1 MNFKLRLNLTTR
13 QTRVLA
19 FQAGCASWCGLFLLA
34 AASEAQEDLTV
45 RPRAA
50 FRGVIVREPLAP
62 PIAVAPQDE
71 PAPPADEAQVEEAK
85 TDETPA
91 EAKDDATT
99 STSDVG
105 DEKRFP
111 HGATLQTNPDID
123 EVLRKAQSY
132 MDEGNYR
139 AASRF
144 WEAAVQRAGDQL
156 YSTDGEIYYPLVR
169 RIEKIISKLPPEGL
183 DTYRISADAAATEYL
198 ADDGTTEAVDRWQK
212 VVNLAFLSSHGDKA
226 ALQLASH
233 YLDRYQAI
241 PAEMLLRRILD
252 IYPDS
257 KVPRDEVWMKLAI
270 AYAISGDQARGLE
283 ALQQARQARTT
294 VTEAMLE
301 QVATML
307 QATTPLLS
315 NDNKSSGPQWTSSLG
330 LGSEIQSMPD
340 LPAGF
345 LDRDLAPVWMFQHQ
359 FVKQPKG
366 KYIDGEVITD
376 PKLIS
381 ETGIGSSTQKRD
393 FESVCREWTRNVWQS
408 ASTPLV
414 YNNRVLF
421 KTQADLSIWR
431 TDQLSK
437 EAVLRSLQLN
447 RYLPD
452 EVTKYILEQDNQ
464 NRRNFP
470 AGANLSYTSLETMQ
484 YFGDAVHQ
492 SMTVHNGI
500 AYSVEGLSFNRD
512 SVFRDPGRNPPVNV
526 WGSPPIRDRTTFLQ
540 AYEIATGRTLWSKPF
555 PLSMPDGDTSL
566 ADSAIVGPPVGYQQ
580 NVLLPVLAAGRF
592 WLVAIDGTSGELVWK
607 RTICDMPPLQSLSTT
622 LVQLAVSGSEVFMV
636 CGCGVMANVDA
647 SSGQL
652 HWIRRYVRSIKEL
665 DEEGAP
671 NQFFGGMKH
680 QDWQLY
686 QVEGWSHDLAV
697 VWGQWVIV
705 AASDT
710 NFLGGYRR
718 STGELVWQAPRADA
732 LGCTVDRWLGIRDG
746 ILYATGARGLI
757 AYELA
762 AEGRLYGMPQ
772 RLEQP
777 ITGHGLLTSQGIL
790 LPVNDHLELYDL
802 RSLAKLKDIPVT
814 MPTKMPIGSLVSD
827 GSRLWIAAMNRL
839 IAVEPVAESSNNSS
853 SESNNESNGES
864 NSESSNKS
872 SDESSNESDDDAD
885 HNHSAEGN

>member
-1 MNFKLRLNLTTR
+1 MNSKIRLSVAAGPS
-13 QTRVLA
+13 RVLA
-19 FQAGCASWCGLFLLA
+19 FQAGCVSWCGLLSLA
-34 AASEAQEDLTV
+34 AWSQAQEIGPA

-50 FRGVIVREPLAP
+50 IRGAIVQEALVA
-62 PIAVAPQDE
+62 PIAVAPQDAAAL
-71 PAPPADEAQVEEAK
+71 PAADAQAAVQ
-85 TDETPA
+85 
-91 EAKDDATT
+91 DDAAA
-99 STSDVG
+99 STADAG

-123 EVLRKAQSY
+123 EVLRKAQGY

-169 RIEKIISKLPPEGL
+169 RIEEIIAKLPPEGL

-198 ADDGTTEAVDRWQK
+198 ADDGTTEAVARWQK

-233 YLDRYQAI
+233 YLDRFQAI
-241 PAEMLLRRILD
+241 PAEMLLRRILEV
-252 IYPDS
+252 YPDS

-270 AYAISGDQARGLE
+270 AYAISGDRTRGLE
-283 ALQQARQARTT
+283 ALQQARQTRTT

-307 QATTPLLS
+307 QTNTSLLA
-315 NDNKSSGPQWTSSLG
+315 NDITSSGPQWTSSLG
-330 LGSEIQSMPD
+330 LGGELQSMPD

-345 LDRDLAPVWMFQHQ
+345 LDRELAPVWMFQHQ

-366 KYIDGEVITD
+366 KYIDGEVLTD

-381 ETGIGSSTQKRD
+381 ETEIGSSTQKRE
-393 FESVCREWTRNVWQS
+393 FEMVCRDWTRNSWQS
-408 ASTPLV
+408 SSTPLV
-414 YNNRVLF
+414 YDNKLLF
-421 KTQADLSIWR
+421 KTQADLSIWQA
-431 TDQLSK
+431 DQLSDK
-437 EAVLRSLQLN
+437 PVLRSLQLN

-452 EVTKYILEQDNQ
+452 EVSKYILEQSDQ

-470 AGANLSYTSLETMQ
+470 AGASLPYTSMETMQ
-484 YFGDAVHQ
+484 YFGDAIYQ

-500 AYSVEGLSFNRD
+500 VYSVEGPSFSRE
-512 SVFRDPGRNPPVNV
+512 SVYRDPGRNQPINA
-526 WGSPPIRDRTTFLQ
+526 WSSPPIRDRTTFLQ
-540 AYEIATGRTLWSKPF
+540 AYEISTGRTLWSKPF
-555 PLSMPDGDTSL
+555 PLSMPDGDATL
-566 ADSAIVGPPVGYQQ
+566 AGSAIVGPPVGYQQ
-580 NVLLPVLAAGRF
+580 HVLVPVLASSRF
-592 WLVAIDGTSGELVWK
+592 WLVAVDGSTGQLVWK
-607 RTICDMPPLQSLSTT
+607 RTICDVPQLQPFSTT
-622 LVQLAVSGSEVFMV
+622 LVQLAVSGSDVFMV

-652 HWIRRYVRSIKEL
+652 RWIRRYVRSVKEL
-665 DEEGAP
+665 DAEGAQ
-671 NQFFGGMKH
+671 NQFFGGGM
-680 QDWQLY
+680 QQEWQRY
-686 QVEGWSHDLAV
+686 KIEGWSHDLAV

-718 STGELVWQAPRADA
+718 STGELVWQAPRADV
-732 LGCTVDRWLGIRDG
+732 LGCTVDRWLGVRDG
-746 ILYATGARGLI
+746 IIYATGARGLI

-777 ITGHGLLTSQGIL
+777 ITGHGILTSQGIL

-802 RSLAKLKDIPVT
+802 RSLAKIKDISVT

-839 IAVEPVAESSNNSS
+839 IAVEPVAVSNN
-853 SESNNESNGES
+853 
-864 NSESSNKS
+864 
-872 SDESSNESDDDAD
+872 ESSNESDDKAD
-885 HNHSAEGN
+885 GNQSAEGN

>member
-1 MNFKLRLNLTTR
+1 MRLNVLDR
-13 QTRVLA
+13 WDRVWA
-19 FQAGCASWCGLFLLA
+19 FHAGWVCWCAGLSFASW
-34 AASEAQEDLTV
+34 SEAQEIGPA

-50 FRGVIVREPLAP
+50 IRGAIVLEALAA
-62 PIAVAPQDE
+62 PIAAAPQDE
-71 PAPPADEAQVEEAK
+71 AAPPTDEAA
-85 TDETPA
+85 A
-91 EAKDDATT
+91 EGQDDATA
-99 STSDVG
+99 SKADAG

-123 EVLRKAQSY
+123 EVLRKAQGY

-169 RIEKIISKLPPEGL
+169 RIEEIIAKLPPEGL

-198 ADDGTTEAVDRWQK
+198 ADDGTTQAVDRWQK

-241 PAEMLLRRILD
+241 PAEMLLRRILEV
-252 IYPDS
+252 YPDS

-270 AYAISGDQARGLE
+270 AYAISGDQTRGRE
-283 ALQQARQARTT
+283 ALQQAVQARST
-294 VTEAMLE
+294 VTAAMLE
-301 QVATML
+301 QVASML
-307 QATTPLLS
+307 QTDTPLLANES
-315 NDNKSSGPQWTSSLG
+315 ATGGPQWTSSLG
-330 LGSEIQSMPD
+330 LGGEIQTMPD

-345 LDRDLAPVWMFQHQ
+345 LDRELAPVWMFQHQ
-359 FVKQPKG
+359 FVKQPRG
-366 KYIDGEVITD
+366 KYIDGEVLTD

-381 ETGIGSSTQKRD
+381 ETEIGSSTQKRE
-393 FESVCREWTRNVWQS
+393 FESVCRDWTRNLWQAS
-408 ASTPLV
+408 STPLV
-414 YNNRVLF
+414 YDNKVLF

-431 TDQLSK
+431 TENLSQQP
-437 EAVLRSLQLN
+437 VLRSLQLN
-447 RYLPD
+447 RYVPD
-452 EVTKYILEQDNQ
+452 EISKYILEQSDQ

-470 AGANLSYTSLETMQ
+470 AGASLPYTSVETMQ
-484 YFGDAVHQ
+484 YFGDAVYQ

-500 AYSVEGLSFNRD
+500 AYSVEGPSFSRE
-512 SVFRDPGRNPPVNV
+512 SVYRDPGRNQPINA
-526 WGSPPIRDRTTFLQ
+526 WSSPPIRDRTTYLQ
-540 AYEIATGRTLWSKPF
+540 AYEISTGRTLWSKPF
-555 PLSMPDGDTSL
+555 PLSMPDGDATL
-566 ADSAIVGPPVGYQQ
+566 VGAAIVGPPVGYQQ
-580 NVLLPVLAAGRF
+580 HVLVPVLASSRF
-592 WLVAIDGTSGELVWK
+592 WLVAVDGTSGQLVWK
-607 RTICDMPPLQSLSTT
+607 RTICDMPQLQPFSTT
-622 LVQLAVSGSEVFMV
+622 LVQLAVSGSDVFMV

-652 HWIRRYVRSIKEL
+652 RWIRRYVRSIKEL
-665 DEEGAP
+665 DAEGAQ
-671 NQFFGGMKH
+671 NQFFGGGMQ
-680 QDWQLY
+680 QDWQRY
-686 QVEGWSHDLAV
+686 KIEGWSHDLAV

-718 STGELVWQAPRADA
+718 STGELVWQAPRADV
-732 LGCTVDRWLGIRDG
+732 LGCTVDRWLGVRDG
-746 ILYATGARGLI
+746 IVYATGARGLI

-802 RSLAKLKDIPVT
+802 KSLAKIKDIPVT
-814 MPTKMPIGSLVSD
+814 MPTKMPIGSLASD

-839 IAVEPVAESSNNSS
+839 IAVEPVAAAANNS
-853 SESNNESNGES
+853 G
-864 NSESSNKS
+864 
-872 SDESSNESDDDAD
+872 DESGTGAD
-885 HNHSAEGN
+885 INNSAEGN